1 MQQKIQ
7 QPIRMQESLSV
18 FDDITPNFPIRRRA
32 YVALILLVTVF
43 NSMEW
48 YKIFIVYSWYITQLK
63 SKYMTMIKNGGRSR
77 VLRTPGLTLGGRGFN
92 SRSYTR
98 QTVVQLLDHP
108 SKYPTGLPS
117 DQLGLLSLFCLVDIY
132 IFFFFNLGGMRPSL
146 LSTCINPL
154 NTIQRG
160 YYMATR

>member
-77 VLRTPGLTLGGRGFN
+77 VLRTPGLTLGGR
-92 SRSYTR
+92 SDTR
-98 QTVVQLLDHP
+98 QTVVQLLDHA

-117 DQLGLLSLFCLVDIY
+117 DQLGLLSLFCLVDIFVFFC
-132 IFFFFNLGGMRPSL
+132 FFFQFRWHATQLAK
-146 LSTCINPL
+146 
-154 NTIQRG
+154 
-160 YYMATR
+160 YMH